1 MKFEIKSHWTGS
13 ALFSLETESLKLCVE
28 AAVRSRAYL
37 RGADLRG
44 AYLGGAYLRG
54 ADLGGADLGG
64 ADLRGAYL
72 RGADLGGADLRGAD
86 LGGAYLG
93 GAYLRGADLG
103 GADLHGTYLGGA
115 DGKKL
120 TTIGDRPYL
129 TIGPLGSRNDTLM
142 AWLTDAG
149 VYVNAGCFW
158 DTLEKFRAAV
168 DETHGSTV
176 HGHEYR
182 MAIKMIELHADS
194 WTPVAAKPEAAL

>member
-37 RGADLRG
+37 GGADLRGADLRG
-44 AYLGGAYLRG
+44 ADLRG
-54 ADLGGADLGG
+54 ADLHGADLHGAYLHS

-72 RGADLGGADLRGAD
+72 RGADLSGAYLRGADLSGADLRGAD
-86 LGGAYLG
+86 LHS
-93 GAYLRGADLG
+93 
-103 GADLHGTYLGGA
+103 ADLHGTYLRGA